1 MLEAMKLAGYEDARG
16 VHFPMRDGD
25 RHIRVFV
32 TRAALQ
38 GQGSGIPVGEGLAR
52 FDSFRSVYETVA
64 ISKYQT
70 GVFKASMTI
79 DIADLNKFLDER
91 RS

>member
-1 MLEAMKLAGYEDARG
+1 MLEAMKLPGYEDARG
-16 VHFPMRDGD
+16 VHFPMRAGD

-32 TRAALQ
+32 TSAALQ